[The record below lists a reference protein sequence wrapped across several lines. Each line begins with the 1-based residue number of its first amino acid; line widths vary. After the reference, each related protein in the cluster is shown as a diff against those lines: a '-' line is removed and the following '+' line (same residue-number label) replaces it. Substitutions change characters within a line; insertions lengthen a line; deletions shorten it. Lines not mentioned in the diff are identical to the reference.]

1 MEDPSLIQPILIPRD
16 IATASSSTTT
26 TTTSFYYFD
35 DTDADYIKHWSSNS
49 SIILRLLL
57 ITSIGIIS
65 IWANYEASKGFGITL
80 VNDAKDSAEGKRFTL
95 SYISNDKAT
104 RIILNTSLFVENL
117 LYPNINDDT
126 KKQVIHHVTLRLAS
140 NNLPNLVTVDT
151 NTNNEF
157 VINISPSVLMGHPKN
172 LDYAIT
178 SVVLQGMARA
188 WIWDSESRA
197 PQWLLDGMVEYI
209 NGLAGFGPVRN
220 LGGHESLDD
229 QFGKFC
235 SGDKDPMVVAQFLKN
250 CERHEKGF
258 IQRLNKALRDDHQW
272 IGRTVE
278 DVLGISEQNLCDLY
292 ENTSQGLS
300 SW

>member
-16 IATASSSTTT
+16 VATASSSTTT

-117 LYPNINDDT
+117 LYPNINDT

-140 NNLPNLVTVDT
+140 NNLPKLFTVDT

-157 VINISPSVLMGHPKN
+157 VINISPSVLVGHPKN

-235 SGDKDPMVVAQFLKN
+235 SGDKDPMVLAQFLKY

-292 ENTSQGLS
+292 KNTSQGLS

>member
-1 MEDPSLIQPILIPRD
+1 MEDPSLFQPILIPRV
-16 IATASSSTTT
+16 IATASSSS
-26 TTTSFYYFD
+26 TTTSFNYFD

-151 NTNNEF
+151 ITNNEF

-172 LDYAIT
+172 LDDAIT

-209 NGLAGFGPVRN
+209 NGLAGFGPARN

-235 SGDKDPMVVAQFLKN
+235 SGDKDPMVVAQFLKY

-272 IGRTVE
+272 IGRTLE
-278 DVLGISEQNLCDLY
+278 DELGISEQNPCDLY
-292 ENTSQGLS
+292 KNTSQGLS

>member
-1 MEDPSLIQPILIPRD
+1 FLFASFHGRPFPLPTHPDPQRYRHCLLLHHHHHHPS
-16 IATASSSTTT
+16 
-26 TTTSFYYFD
+26 YYFD
-35 DTDADYIKHWSSNS
+35 DTDADYIKLWSSNS

-80 VNDAKDSAEGKRFTL
+80 VNDAKDYAEGRRFTL

-117 LYPNINDDT
+117 LYPNINDT
-126 KKQVIHHVTLRLAS
+126 KKQVIHHVTLRLAG
-140 NNLPNLVTVDT
+140 NNLPNPVTVET

-157 VINISPSVLMGHPKN
+157 VINISPSVLTGHPKN

-197 PQWLLDGMVEYI
+197 PPWLLDGMVEYI
-209 NGLAGFGPVRN
+209 TGLAGFGPVRN
-220 LGGHESLDD
+220 LGGHESPDD

-235 SGDKDPMVVAQFLKN
+235 SGDKDPMVVAQFLKY

-278 DVLGISEQNLCDLY
+278 DICARDIGTESM
-292 ENTSQGLS
+292 
-300 SW
+300 